1 MKKALVILL
10 ALTMVIG
17 VFAEEPKPELKVSEF
32 KGDAAVLFGA
42 DLDEGAVAFGN
53 TVSASLKLDLMG
65 GGDKTTAGEGIW
77 GELKIKTDGDP
88 IQVKADGS
96 GSSLGGYKVVVDYAK
111 LHLGPNAYIGIKSDG
126 TAVDKVMEPDMA
138 APYFKVD
145 NTQHYGQKTSTT
157 LLSNE
162 AGVGPN
168 APWGI
173 VVGFSVPSIADITVD
188 FRSFEELKTNGTL
201 AAGRTAL
208 EKNAFGLRGNVSVTA
223 VPDLTLEL
231 AGNTGF
237 GGESAKYDMGFGA
250 KAGYKIALSDPFY
263 VKPTVGFN
271 GSIDNA
277 AGGAVSAAK
286 GTGDFDYSA
295 QAGVLLGWGA
305 KAKAINT
312 YFFNDSDT
320 DWGYY
325 PGVSAG
331 VVITNYAGAKKGDM
345 TMGLNVSTMTGSLV
359 PNLTAAVACEIAD
372 LMADDLEMGIVA
384 VLKYDVKMDPMTITP
399 KLGIN
404 YYSDAAGINDEAK
417 TDFYLKAGV
426 DIAQIFPNC
435 TLSFEYASNDFVGG
449 VYDPATDTTNNKTMG
464 QLYTQLKISF

>member
-42 DLDEGAVAFGN
+42 DLDEGAVAFAN
-53 TVSASLKLDLMG
+53 TVSASLKLDLIG

-88 IQVKADGS
+88 IRITADSTGS
-96 GSSLGGYKVVVDYAK
+96 ILSGYKVVVDYAK

-126 TAVDKVMEPDMA
+126 TAVDKAMQPDMA
-138 APYFKVD
+138 APYFTVD
-145 NTQHYGQKTSTT
+145 NTKYYGQYTANT
-157 LLSNE
+157 LLSDP

-168 APWGI
+168 AANGI
-173 VVGFSVPSIADITVD
+173 VVGFSVPSVADIKVD
-188 FRSFEELKTNGTL
+188 FRSFEALQTDGAAL
-201 AAGRTAL
+201 AAGRTAGEL
-208 EKNAFGLRGNVSVTA
+208 DKNAFGLRANVAVTA
-223 VPDLTLEL
+223 VPNLTLEV

-237 GGESAKYDMGFGA
+237 GGKDAKYDMGIGA
-250 KAGYKIALSDPFY
+250 KAGYKMALNDTYY
-263 VKPTVGFN
+263 VKPGVGFN

-277 AGGAVSAAK
+277 ASGAVSATE
-286 GTGDFDYSA
+286 GTGDFDFSVN
-295 QAGVLLGWGA
+295 AGVLLGWGD
-305 KAKAINT
+305 KTKAINT
-312 YFFNDSDT
+312 YFFNDSDK

-331 VVITNYAGAKKGDM
+331 VVVKNEASAGTDM

-359 PNLTAAVACEIAD
+359 PNLTAAVACEIKD
-372 LMADDLEMGIVA
+372 LMADKLEMGIVA
-384 VLKYDVKMDPMTITP
+384 VAKYDVKMDPMTVTP
-399 KLGIN
+399 KFGVN
-404 YYSDAAGINDEAK
+404 YYSNAAGATDEAK

-435 TLSFEYASNDFVGG
+435 TLSLEYASNDFVGG
-449 VYDPATDTTNNKTMG
+449 VANGATSDGTMG
-464 QLYTQLKISF
+464 LLYTKFKISF